1 MIIQVRNL
9 FSGPHR
15 RCNALKMTRIGFIA
29 VFLASFVFA
38 TAVRAQ
44 NNQSVSADDTARFL
58 AGMQLPANSPLAL
71 LAQDPTAKQ
80 HAAYFDAAF
89 GKVEVNQLV
98 KARAWSAANLNTPK
112 PVMFYMFG
120 GPDFL
125 YANAF
130 FPNATTYVLSGLEPV
145 GQIPDLMKLPRWS
158 VVQALRNIQGSLRN
172 VLTLSYFI
180 TANMSQDL
188 NSGPV
193 NGTLPILY
201 VFLAR
206 SGKVIHDVNL
216 VHLDE
221 QGALHPSEGS
231 RPLSPARGVKIIF
244 SENDGT
250 QKTLYYFSTNL
261 ADQRGRD
268 IALLQFSKSLGQGD
282 SFVKS
287 ASYLLHNSSFS
298 QVRNFILDNSSL
310 ILQDDTGVP
319 ARLFDTAKWR
329 LRPFGRYVGPIP
341 IFEEMYQSKLNELFQ
356 SNRPGPIDFGVGYR
370 WYANQSNLLLATRN
384 PAVPDLTASISK
396 DVTAQKVKVATVT
409 GTPVI
414 RTPSN
419 VEIVTA
425 AVTRRPAIR
434 IAPSRPRGENDPM
447 RRSDIPFPFLPFL
460 LFMQSPP

>member
-15 RCNALKMTRIGFIA
+15 RCNALKMGRIGLVA

-38 TAVRAQ
+38 TAARAQ

-58 AGMQLPANSPLAL
+58 AGMQLSANSPLAQ
-71 LAQDPTAKQ
+71 LAQDPIAKQ
-80 HAAYFDAAF
+80 HAAYFDSAF
-89 GKVEVNQLV
+89 GNLEKNQLA
-98 KARAWSAANLNTPK
+98 KIRAWASTNLTVPR

-158 VVQALRNIQGSLRN
+158 ALQGLRNIQGSLRS
-172 VLTLSYFI
+172 VLTVSYFI
-180 TANMSQDL
+180 TVQMYQDL
-188 NSGPV
+188 NAGPV
-193 NGTLPILY
+193 SGTLPILY

-221 QGALHPSEGS
+221 QGVLQPGEGAQP
-231 RPLSPARGVKIIF
+231 RAPARGVKIIF
-244 SENDGT
+244 SENDGP

-261 ADQRGRD
+261 ADQRGKN

-287 ASYLLHNSSFS
+287 ASYLLHNSYFS
-298 QVRNFILDNSSL
+298 QVRNFILDNSTSV
-310 ILQDDTGVP
+310 LQDDTGVP
-319 ARLFDTAKWR
+319 LTYFDTAKWQVR
-329 LRPFGRYVGPIP
+329 AFGRYVTP
-341 IFEEMYQSKLNELFQ
+341 IFPGYYQPRLNEFFRRTQ
-356 SNRPGPIDFGVGYR
+356 PTPIEFGIGYR
-370 WYANQSNLLLATRN
+370 WRPNESNLLLAVGSAGA
-384 PAVPDLTASISK
+384 PESTASISQE
-396 DVTAQKVKVATVT
+396 VTPRHQEAAPRPQEAGVVRQQ
-409 GTPVI
+409 PVY
-414 RTPSN
+414 RARPSARAEN
-419 VEIVTA
+419 ELPRDLTA
-425 AVTRRPAIR
+425 
-434 IAPSRPRGENDPM
+434 
-447 RRSDIPFPFLPFL
+447 PFPIFPFFLFGQP
-460 LFMQSPP
+460 Q